1 MAHDHII
8 YDSDP
13 HFSID
18 VDTRAIS
25 YVSPD
30 KLMLIQ
36 GDHNSEIF
44 TFDMPKF
51 ADGHDMTKCDI
62 KQVHFI
68 NLDGERGVLKSV
80 GVYVI
85 DDMKD
90 DPEDTSKLV
99 FSWTVPHTATR
110 YVGSLSF
117 AIKLACS
124 GEDSTYEYVW
134 STLPYSSVPVSKT
147 IENTDEFVGDYSD
160 VLQDWYT
167 TIVSAGE
174 EGVTAINNARKQA
187 VASVQDALANVGGII
202 VSITEPTTEKAVA
215 WLNPETSIL
224 RIKDNNGDWKTL
236 DSIKG
241 EPGGLN
247 NVVQEF
253 GSDETLVISQKA
265 ITDKIAE
272 LEAKDEALQNGR
284 DSDAQS
290 FIDIGNRLGS
300 LEQADSEFDNRISN
314 LENTVTGEHATR
326 LESLES
332 KDAEIEDTISN
343 HQTHIAALSDA
354 MVDRTTRIRAL
365 ETKDAELEATNTDL
379 QTQITNVKNTADT
392 NATDILAIQ
401 TYLSNKKTMIASGS
415 YVGDGLSLIGEANYK
430 RIDTPFK
437 PMLIVIRDGSDI
449 FQDHVFIL
457 DPSADTSLD
466 SIPSATVWPRAKR
479 VPKFTVSSDGTLA
492 SAYTG
497 TKSINSF
504 WYWIDDGGIT
514 WTSNSG
520 KGAIG
525 DFNEEGVTYTWIAI
539 GLEV

>member
-36 GDHNSEIF
+36 GDHNSEVF

-147 IENTDEFVGDYSD
+147 IENTDEFIGDYSD

-202 VSITEPTTEKAVA
+202 VSIIEPTTEKAVA

-224 RIKDNNGDWKTL
+224 RIKDNNGDWRAL

-253 GSDETLVISQKA
+253 GSDETLVISQKV
-265 ITDKIAE
+265 ITDKINE
-272 LEAKDEALQNGR
+272 LEAKDQALQNDR

-290 FIDIGNRLGS
+290 FIDIGNRLNS
-300 LEQADSEFDNRISN
+300 LEQADSEFDNRFSN
-314 LENTVTGEHATR
+314 LENTVTGEHTMR

-354 MVDRTTRIRAL
+354 MVDRTTRIRRL
-365 ETKDAELEATNTDL
+365 EEKATELKAADTDL
-379 QTQITNVKNTADT
+379 QTQITNVKTTADN
-392 NATDILAIQ
+392 NAKAIEAID
-401 TYLSNKKTMIASGS
+401 TSGCICKSGS
-415 YVGDGLSLIGEANYK
+415 YTGNG
-430 RIDTPFK
+430 
-437 PMLIVIRDGSDI
+437 
-449 FQDHVFIL
+449 
-457 DPSADTSLD
+457 DTS
-466 SIPSATVWPRAKR
+466 SGAPIYFGTKF
-479 VPKFTVSSDGTLA
+479 VPELVIVKDSDGVMSDLIA
-492 SAYTG
+492 MYDYQNPLYEG
-497 TKSINSF
+497 NSF
-504 WYWIDDGGIT
+504 LVKLLTGSETRLVSCTFGE
-514 WTSNSG
+514 TSNGIQRLTIGTNGVSTTDAHYIYNASG
-520 KGAIG
+520 VEYYWFAIG
-525 DFNEEGVTYTWIAI
+525 NKIQS
-539 GLEV
+539 